1 MKKRMLQ
8 CYLFSVLLS
17 LSFVFQ
23 SVKAQLSDPAGWR
36 EFVDSNENVLISDT
50 FRLQTFGDS
59 KGDNWNYQT
68 QGSVKIMDVSSVDI
82 DNLGGKMG
90 LRISPGASLLFSKYD
105 RTHSDVSVNLYYG
118 GNYLNRSDLLD
129 ITIYYEEGEKINNL
143 FRPSKDNAF
152 CQYSSVLIRN
162 NPVAFTVNAAFS
174 DNTKGYYCVKYALA
188 SGKIQQYSLF
198 EGRGNWQDTLR
209 WSHLPALRNRCALIQ
224 GNMVLSSEIYCKQ
237 VCMGGATMH
246 ITRDGCLSTED
257 LQLYNTE
264 LVSQGRMKINGRIKL
279 QKKLEETGKWYFVSF
294 PFNVYPGNVGEGLE
308 QKDGTPNA
316 GGNFFYVQRYDGE
329 RRANSN
335 QASGNWEVLPVINSQ
350 ETPLFEKNKGYL
362 IALDEK
368 ADNKILTVFSEPGE
382 IPDDFAKNGIIPV
395 DVPASTGEAKPENYG
410 WYLCGNPFPA
420 PLSLSRIRNNPALDG
435 YVYVYEGNQYKA
447 YPVGS
452 NYALPSFAAFF
463 VKASAGTQLE
473 VINLDT
479 SDENVLLQLA
489 SPLSS
494 MKMEPL
500 SVMNT
505 SASEEMKESE
515 VSSFVRDNTVYIN
528 RGKGNGYVRLF
539 NLAGSCLFTQAIGE
553 GSQSVPL
560 TCPSGIY
567 IVEVVS
573 GEYNARYKTVIS
585 R

>member
-17 LSFVFQ
+17 LPFAFQ
-23 SVKAQLSDPAGWR
+23 SVKAQLSDPAGWH
-36 EFVDSNENVLISDT
+36 EFVNSNENVLISDT
-50 FRLQTFGDS
+50 FRLQTFGDL
-59 KGDNWNYQT
+59 KEDNWNYQT
-68 QGSVKIMDVSSVDI
+68 LGTVKIMDVSSVNI
-82 DNLGGKMG
+82 DDLGGKMG
-90 LRISPGASLLFSKYD
+90 LRISSGASLLFSKYD
-105 RTHSDVSVNLYYG
+105 RTHSDVSVSLYYG

-152 CQYSSVLIRN
+152 CQYSSVLIKN
-162 NPVAFTVNAAFS
+162 NPVAFTINAALS
-174 DNTKGYYCVKYALA
+174 DNTKAYYCVKYALA

-209 WSHLPALRNRCALIQ
+209 WSHLPALRNRSALVQ
-224 GNMVLSSEIYCKQ
+224 GNVVLSSEIYCKQ
-237 VCMGGATMH
+237 IRMDGAAMH
-246 ITRDGCLSTED
+246 ITPDGCLDTED
-257 LQLYNTE
+257 LQLHNTE
-264 LVSQGRMKINGRIKL
+264 LISQGRMKINGRIKL
-279 QKKLEETGKWYFVSF
+279 QKTLEETGKWYFVSF
-294 PFNVYPGNVGEGLE
+294 PFNVYPDNVGGGFE

-329 RRANSN
+329 RRANNN
-335 QASGNWEVLPVINSQ
+335 QSSGNWDVLPVITSP
-350 ETPLFEKNKGYL
+350 EVPIFEKNKGYL

-368 ADNKILTVFSEPGE
+368 AEKKVFTVFSEPGE

-395 DVPASTGEAKPENYG
+395 DVPVLIGEAKPENYG

-420 PLSLSRIRNNPALDG
+420 PLALSRIRNNPALDG
-435 YVYVYEGNQYKA
+435 YIYVYEGNQYKA

-479 SDENVLLQLA
+479 SDENVLLQFS

-494 MKMEPL
+494 IKMEPL
-500 SVMNT
+500 PVLNT
-505 SASEEMKESE
+505 SASEDMKENE

-528 RGKGNGYVRLF
+528 RGKGKGYVRLF
-539 NLAGSCLFTQAIGE
+539 NLAGSCLFTQAIGA

>member
-1 MKKRMLQ
+1 M
-8 CYLFSVLLS
+8 
-17 LSFVFQ
+17 
-23 SVKAQLSDPAGWR
+23 QL
-36 EFVDSNENVLISDT
+36 
-50 FRLQTFGDS
+50 
-59 KGDNWNYQT
+59 
-68 QGSVKIMDVSSVDI
+68 
-82 DNLGGKMG
+82 
-90 LRISPGASLLFSKYD
+90 
-105 RTHSDVSVNLYYG
+105 
-118 GNYLNRSDLLD
+118 
-129 ITIYYEEGEKINNL
+129 
-143 FRPSKDNAF
+143 
-152 CQYSSVLIRN
+152 
-162 NPVAFTVNAAFS
+162 
-174 DNTKGYYCVKYALA
+174 
-188 SGKIQQYSLF
+188 
-198 EGRGNWQDTLR
+198 
-209 WSHLPALRNRCALIQ
+209 
-224 GNMVLSSEIYCKQ
+224 
-237 VCMGGATMH
+237 H
-246 ITRDGCLSTED
+246 IL
-257 LQLYNTE
+257 
-264 LVSQGRMKINGRIKL
+264 
-279 QKKLEETGKWYFVSF
+279 
-294 PFNVYPGNVGEGLE
+294 
-308 QKDGTPNA
+308 
-316 GGNFFYVQRYDGE
+316 
-329 RRANSN
+329 
-335 QASGNWEVLPVINSQ
+335 
-350 ETPLFEKNKGYL
+350 
-362 IALDEK
+362 
-368 ADNKILTVFSEPGE
+368 
-382 IPDDFAKNGIIPV
+382 V
-395 DVPASTGEAKPENYG
+395 DVPVSTGEAKPENYG